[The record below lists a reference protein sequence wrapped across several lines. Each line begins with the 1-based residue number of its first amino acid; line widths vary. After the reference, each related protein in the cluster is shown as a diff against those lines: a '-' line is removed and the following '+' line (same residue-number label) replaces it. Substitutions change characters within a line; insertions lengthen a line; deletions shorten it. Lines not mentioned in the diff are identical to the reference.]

1 MLKHCSP
8 SSVDLRRRSRRN
20 LLSIIDNV
28 NENEDC
34 DTSTSSADQIFKHVI
49 EDLTEEELDLC
60 EDVVSVRS
68 FSSHSSGNR
77 GDSGSNPV
85 LGNSGGSGGSGIRN
99 SSSTVLPKSRIVPRE
114 PSTIPLKVYARWVI
128 CAFYNGC
135 VYGHFLEFLEF
146 ALKCPQRTVLSSLV
160 M

>member
-20 LLSIIDNV
+20 LLSIIDNI

-34 DTSTSSADQIFKHVI
+34 DTSTSSAEIFKHVI

-60 EDVVSVRS
+60 EDQISVRS

-77 GDSGSNPV
+77 E
-85 LGNSGGSGGSGIRN
+85 NSGTGNPGNPGIPRSN
-99 SSSTVLPKSRIVPRE
+99 TVLPKSRIVPKE
-114 PSTIPLKVYARWVI
+114 PSGTIPLKVYAR
-128 CAFYNGC
+128 
-135 VYGHFLEFLEF
+135 
-146 ALKCPQRTVLSSLV
+146 
-160 M
+160 